1 MFMNSDVSIDYHEN
15 LLNSGY
21 LKIKFKYLIAVT
33 FLVYLTELI
42 LCNSYLKKKTLRT
55 IGNYL
60 ESKNFQRLSWERSR
74 TRYEARNRF

>member
-21 LKIKFKYLIAVT
+21 LAIKFKYLIAVT

-42 LCNSYLKKKTLRT
+42 LCNSYLKRKTLRT
-55 IGNYL
+55 I
-60 ESKNFQRLSWERSR
+60 
-74 TRYEARNRF
+74 